1 MLSACKRLLF
11 SPLRS
16 YNTPLCRS
24 RHARSCKFALMLK
37 STSKRLRANVGW
49 MPRSRCFEVRSGA
62 ERRGEKRR
70 GEERRGEERIG
81 LRRGEAGTVLTHLG
95 LQVNTASRTQMHYV
109 TRVLAERMRKV
120 PRLNQQLERSEERC
134 EGDGF
139 LPNISLM
146 GMTAPMRDHPGGRCH

>member
-37 STSKRLRANVGW
+37 STSKRLRANVDW
-49 MPRSRCFEVRSGA
+49 MPLSRCFEVRSGA
-62 ERRGEKRR
+62 ERRGE
-70 GEERRGEERIG
+70 E
-81 LRRGEAGTVLTHLG
+81 RRGEAGTVLTYLG

-139 LPNISLM
+139 LLNISLM